1 MPGMVQNGP
10 DSRGLFDSLRAER
23 SERDTS
29 GTVSSEAIEIV
40 RLGYE
45 AYQSEGIE
53 GIIPIL
59 DPAVEWRNPPDSPI
73 AGVFHGHEGVR
84 EWQRLADESFDEM
97 DFRPRELIEASDG
110 RVLAICDA
118 RVRGRGAR
126 SWSRCLS
133 RTWSGCAAEKPS
145 PSRCIRRSPT
155 LALRSDWTSDDEQ
168 PSRVRPSRSGKSRRL
183 SHKRVSR
190 SATAAEAQTAF
201 TTWG

>member
-1 MPGMVQNGP
+1 M
-10 DSRGLFDSLRAER
+10 RR
-23 SERDTS
+23 
-29 GTVSSEAIEIV
+29 
-40 RLGYE
+40 GYE

-118 RVRGRGAR
+118 RVRGRGSEVVVEVPFAHVV
-126 SWSRCLS
+126 
-133 RTWSGCAAEKPS
+133 
-145 PSRCIRRSPT
+145 
-155 LALRSDWTSDDEQ
+155 
-168 PSRVRPSRSGKSRRL
+168 RVRGGKAVAFETYSQVADAR
-183 SHKRVSR
+183 
-190 SATAAEAQTAF
+190 TAV
-201 TTWG
+201 GLD